1 MVFGAGKALVA
12 ATLAFVAVAVVA
24 DDKNDAGSLCCPF
37 SDLSLKDA
45 VRPLDSSTQQ
55 LMQLKGVQFNW
66 KDSGRQD
73 IGLIAQDVQK
83 VYPQVVHEKQG
94 LLTVDYQKLV
104 APLIESVR
112 ELNAR
117 IEVLE
122 KAQAK

>member
-1 MVFGAGKALVA
+1 MTFGIGKTLAA
-12 ATLAFVAVAVVA
+12 ATLAFAAIPA
-24 DDKNDAGSLCCPF
+24 MADAGSQCCPF
-37 SDLSLKDA
+37 SDQSLKRS
-45 VRPLDSSTQQ
+45 VKPLEGSTQQ
-55 LMQLKGVQFNW
+55 LMQLNGVQFTW
-66 KDSGRQD
+66 KDTGRED
-73 IGLIAQDVQK
+73 VGLIAQDVQK

-122 KAQAK
+122 KAQAQ